1 MKKIDSFSGEYD
13 FLSNFSYSPITRY
26 GISVPTAEHAF
37 QMLKATDYDGMQY
50 IALANTPGLAKSRGR
65 AVKIRGDWEQVKYE
79 IMYAVQ
85 MDKYQQNPQLLKK
98 LLATGDAELE
108 EGNWWHDNIWGN
120 CKCDRCKDIEGRN
133 MLGEILMKVRSELN
147 GKNNSQTAS
156 GNH

>member
-1 MKKIDSFSGEYD
+1 
-13 FLSNFSYSPITRY
+13 
-26 GISVPTAEHAF
+26 
-37 QMLKATDYDGMQY
+37 MQY

-65 AVKIRGDWEQVKYE
+65 SVKIRGDWEQVKYE

-133 MLGEILMKVRSELN
+133 MLGEILMKVRSELS
-147 GKNNSQTAS
+147 GKNNS
-156 GNH
+156 